1 MTLTAPFPATINV
14 PAGCK
19 PVLQVFVFTSIW
31 LRFQHLPSP
40 VGCIRLSTCFC
51 VPGWID
57 TCSSASGLKKQ
68 KAG

>member
-19 PVLQVFVFTSIW
+19 PVLQVVVFTSIW

-40 VGCIRLSTCFC
+40 VGCIRLSTCFAC
-51 VPGWID
+51 RD
-57 TCSSASGLKKQ
+57 GLTPVRPLPV
-68 KAG
+68 